1 MAYMSQEKKKR
12 INVELKPVLK
22 KYGIQATLAVRH
34 HSTLVLNIK
43 AGKIDFINNYNNLI
57 DQKHNGQTGINI
69 PYKAVN
75 YVQINPYWYQD
86 HFTGTALNFLSEV
99 SEIMNNGNHDRS
111 DIQTDYFDVGWYT
124 DINIGNWQRPYIIN

>member
-1 MAYMSQEKKKR
+1 MNQEKKKR
-12 INVELKPVLK
+12 INIELKPVLK

-57 DQKHNGQTGINI
+57 DQKYNGQTSINI
-69 PYKAVN
+69 PNKAVN
-75 YVQINPYWYQD
+75 YLQINPYWYQD
-86 HFTGTALNFLSEV
+86 HFTGTALSFLSEV
-99 SEIMNNGNHDRS
+99 SEIMNKGNHDRS

-124 DINIGNWQRPYIIN
+124 DINIGNWEKSYIIN